1 MFSNTLSALFSTII
15 SLKPCRQSCMNESV
29 EADHKI
35 VSKGEESMTSKWER
49 VETEG
54 LGRAMRER
62 QSRGG
67 GRDNVEKNQAEDTC
81 KVWR

>member
-35 VSKGEESMTSKWER
+35 VSKGEESMISKWER

-62 QSRGG
+62 QSGG
-67 GRDNVEKNQAEDTC
+67 GGGGGGKG
-81 KVWR
+81 